1 MLDEK
6 GESLEGRAELIVGK
20 QRNGPTGTIQLYF
33 HKPYTLFES
42 LAPRESGH

>member
-20 QRNGPTGTIQLYF
+20 QRNCPTGTVQLFF
-33 HKPYTLFES
+33 HKPDTLFES
-42 LAPRESGH
+42 LSPRESGI